1 MPLKFWTLTKCHTE
15 ARRGRRINKTK
26 QWKARRYLRCIER
39 RSLFANSIS
48 NLYTKRLSR
57 NSYQESVPYPS
68 VALCAIA
75 FNSVHSVTLC
85 AILYERLSL
94 SVHITGGA
102 NTEVYKIVY
111 KKRDYLRK
119 GNPVKIL

>member
-1 MPLKFWTLTKCHTE
+1 MLH
-15 ARRGRRINKTK
+15 
-26 QWKARRYLRCIER
+26 LR
-39 RSLFANSIS
+39 N
-48 NLYTKRLSR
+48 
-57 NSYQESVPYPS
+57 
-68 VALCAIA
+68 IA

-85 AILYERLSL
+85 AILYERHIL

-119 GNPVKIL
+119 GNPVNYCNLGLFNVIRILLPTNGKVIMQKLITSLDKNLLT

>member
-15 ARRGRRINKTK
+15 TRRERRIIKTK
-26 QWKARRYLRCIER
+26 QWKVRRHRQCVER
-39 RSLFANSIS
+39 QSLFANSVN
-48 NLYTKRLSR
+48 NLYTKRLSQ

-94 SVHITGGA
+94 SVHITGEA
-102 NTEVYKIVY
+102 NTDVYKKVY

-119 GNPVKIL
+119 GNPVKLL